1 MLPAGDYTPTHADGA
16 RTSLPKILV
25 VEDDALI
32 AMELGERLADMG
44 YEILGPAHS
53 IAEAEAL
60 LAREKPDGALLDASL
75 AQGVSSVPL
84 GVKLHAMGVPIAFCT
99 GYDRV
104 KDAPPELAS
113 ALVLTK
119 PVSDADLKA
128 GLEKLLS

>member
-1 MLPAGDYTPTHADGA
+1 M
-16 RTSLPKILV
+16 PKILV

-53 IAEAEAL
+53 LAEAEAL
-60 LAREKPDGALLDASL
+60 LARETPDGALLDATL
-75 AQGVSSVPL
+75 GQGASSVPL
-84 GVKLHAMGVPIAFCT
+84 GVELLAKGVRVAFCT

-104 KDAPPELAS
+104 KDAPPELAK
-113 ALVLTK
+113 APVFTK

-128 GLEKLLS
+128 GLEKLLG